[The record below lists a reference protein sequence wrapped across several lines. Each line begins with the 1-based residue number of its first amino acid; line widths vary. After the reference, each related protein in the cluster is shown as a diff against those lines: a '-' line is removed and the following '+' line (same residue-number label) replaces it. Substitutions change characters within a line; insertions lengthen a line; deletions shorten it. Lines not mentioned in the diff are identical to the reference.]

1 MTLDR
6 VEIEEL
12 SYASHTNV
20 VVYLNEYG
28 SLVDMFL
35 LQSHSQESHTTLFN
49 AVIQAKV
56 TPISPVLWT
65 SFFVLML
72 LPLLCFSLSTLGP
85 FLDLI

>member
-12 SYASHTNV
+12 SNASHTNV

-35 LQSHSQESHTTLFN
+35 LQSTSQESHQTLFN

-56 TPISPVLWT
+56 R
-65 SFFVLML
+65 FL
-72 LPLLCFSLSTLGP
+72 LPVCQETLL
-85 FLDLI
+85 I

>member
-12 SYASHTNV
+12 NYASHTNV

-35 LQSHSQESHTTLFN
+35 LQSHSQESHTTLLN

-56 TPISPVLWT
+56 Q
-65 SFFVLML
+65 FN
-72 LPLLCFSLSTLGP
+72 STL
-85 FLDLI
+85 FHFQLVH

>member
-12 SYASHTNV
+12 HYASHTNV

-35 LQSHSQESHTTLFN
+35 LQSHSQESHTTLLN

-56 TPISPVLWT
+56 Q
-65 SFFVLML
+65 
-72 LPLLCFSLSTLGP
+72 
-85 FLDLI
+85 

>member
-1 MTLDR
+1 MLYIFQPLTLDR

-35 LQSHSQESHTTLFN
+35 LQSNSQESHQTLFN

-56 TPISPVLWT
+56 RFSPVHP
-65 SFFVLML
+65 VLTRG
-72 LPLLCFSLSTLGP
+72 CIDFS
-85 FLDLI
+85 